1 MFIFILALHIF
12 GKPGKPA
19 SLLLIGNC
27 GLPVLVLGI
36 KPSFYLAVGKI
47 QSSPNLY

>member
-12 GKPGKPA
+12 GKPGNSA
-19 SLLLIGNC
+19 CLLLIGNC

-36 KPSFYLAVGKI
+36 KSSFYLSVGKI
-47 QSSPNLY
+47 QSSTKLY